1 MAVMNHCLSL
11 PVFLFALLLSTSSQ
25 GAEATPADAVVA
37 AGEVLLQ
44 KNCAGCH
51 AVGMEEASPNPK
63 SPPFREVAK
72 RYDPGNLEEALAEG
86 IVTGHNEMP
95 EFVFDPDQ
103 IAEIVAYLRTLREPQ

>member
-1 MAVMNHCLSL
+1 MTRIFPLPALVFAALVSLS
-11 PVFLFALLLSTSSQ
+11 AQ
-25 GAEATPADAVVA
+25 GAEAASV
-37 AGEVLLQ
+37 GEALLQ

-51 AVGMEEASPNPK
+51 AIGQGGESPNPK
-63 SPPFREVAK
+63 SPPFREVLK

-103 IAEIVAYLRTLREPQ
+103 IGEIVAYLRSLGGQE